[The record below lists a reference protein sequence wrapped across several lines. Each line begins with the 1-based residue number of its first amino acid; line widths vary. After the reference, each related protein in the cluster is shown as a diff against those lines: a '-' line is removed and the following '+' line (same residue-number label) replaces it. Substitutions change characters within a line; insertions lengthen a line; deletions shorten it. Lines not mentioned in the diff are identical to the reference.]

1 VTVQRT
7 LAIIE
12 RELRRFRRS
21 PALMVM
27 ALLLPIVQLVVL
39 GYAFGG
45 QVKRLTVGVV
55 DQDRGLSAVKLR
67 ELAGAVAAGARTFD
81 TVDYADL
88 GAAIADLREGRLNG
102 VVSIP
107 PGFSRRVLAR
117 DEPHVALIE
126 DNTDSF
132 VAATLAQ
139 SMNGLVV
146 AYGADRGPAGR
157 RLGSTAALDVVEV
170 YPYVPYIQYLLPGS
184 IVMSIFMMVM
194 IGGGIIYIDDKARGL
209 HEGYLVTPITRL
221 ELILGFNLSGTIKAV
236 LAGSVLMTIG
246 SLIAGVP
253 DPFEPLRMLRL
264 FLVVVVTA
272 TALVSMM
279 FLLMVRMSDPL
290 LPRAMFGV
298 LNTLLYFPS
307 GAVYPQQAFPGWMRG
322 IAIVD
327 PFTYAVHA
335 LKCLLLKDTGFAAI
349 GGDLLYLVLFAIV
362 TMGAATMLFRRTL

>member
-1 VTVQRT
+1 MQRT

-157 RLGSTAALDVVEV
+157 RLGSTAALDVVEI